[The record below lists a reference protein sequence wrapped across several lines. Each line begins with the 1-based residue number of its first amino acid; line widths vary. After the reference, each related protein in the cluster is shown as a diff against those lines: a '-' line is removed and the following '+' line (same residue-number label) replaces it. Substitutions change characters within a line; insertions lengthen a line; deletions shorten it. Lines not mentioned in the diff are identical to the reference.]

1 MTDLSALMIYS
12 EEKLDPATL
21 AEIQEEL
28 RALDGVQS
36 TGGQTRSIDPASLD
50 LWVKLAASAIS
61 TVGTAVPVLTA
72 IVKVLRKRGVRN
84 TTIELKDGTKIVVE
98 NATADDIRR
107 IVETTQA

>member
-1 MTDLSALMIYS
+1 MTDLSALMIHS

-36 TGGQTRSIDPASLD
+36 AGGQTRSIDPASLD
-50 LWVKLAASAIS
+50 LWVKLAATAIS

-107 IVETTQA
+107 IVETAKA

>member
-21 AEIQEEL
+21 AEIQVEL

-36 TGGQTRSIDPASLD
+36 AGGQTRSIDPASLD
-50 LWVKLAASAIS
+50 LWVKLAATAIS

-98 NATADDIRR
+98 NATAEDIRR
-107 IVETTQA
+107 IVETAKA